1 MIYNIDEITYKM
13 YKGYT
18 FKVQLFLNNNNR
30 LVYCFVAVKGRA
42 VDCLL
47 QSLFH
52 GFTKDEK
59 EKAINDYLNNKKIK
73 ELDYDYSTLS
83 SNAKEIV
90 ELISYK
96 TVK

>member
-18 FKVQLFLNNNNR
+18 FKVQTFQDG
-30 LVYCFVAVKGRA
+30 VTVIYCFVAVKNDAA
-42 VDCLL
+42 VCLL

-59 EKAINDYLNNKKIK
+59 DKAINDYLKNKKIK

-83 SNAKEIV
+83 KNAKEIV
-90 ELISYK
+90 QLVSYK